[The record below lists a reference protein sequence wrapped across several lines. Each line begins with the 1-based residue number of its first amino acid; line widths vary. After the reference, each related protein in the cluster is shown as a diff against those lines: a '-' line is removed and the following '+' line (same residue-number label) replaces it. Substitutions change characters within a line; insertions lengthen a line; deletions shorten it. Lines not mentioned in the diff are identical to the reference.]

1 MEFLSVLASHLG
13 LVLAVL
19 AVAVVLNPLTL
30 D

>member
-1 MEFLSVLASHLG
+1 MEILNVLVSHLG

>member
-1 MEFLSVLASHLG
+1 MEILSVLVSHLG